1 MGKEVL
7 QVAGVGI
14 VVAVAAGARGSSLN
28 ELAEAEFGKFV
39 QGASLPGGNG
49 DNDSGTGDL

>member
-1 MGKEVL
+1 MKFDYEYP
-7 QVAGVGI
+7 
-14 VVAVAAGARGSSLN
+14 

>member
-1 MGKEVL
+1 MRINYETP
-7 QVAGVGI
+7 
-14 VVAVAAGARGSSLN
+14 
-28 ELAEAEFGKFV
+28 ELTEAEFGKFV